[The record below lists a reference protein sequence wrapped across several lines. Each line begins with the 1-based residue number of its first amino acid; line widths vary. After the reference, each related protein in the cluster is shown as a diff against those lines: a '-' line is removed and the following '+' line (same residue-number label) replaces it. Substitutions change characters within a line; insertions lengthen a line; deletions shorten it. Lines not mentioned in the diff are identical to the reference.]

1 LILYLD
7 TSAFV
12 KLLHR
17 EEGSETVR
25 SAFGQAQAIASSALA
40 QVEVHSALARL
51 RREGAADEVLRGW
64 LGSFSEL
71 WNGMAQVSMD
81 RAVGPACGLCLR
93 YPLRALDAVHLAS
106 ALLLR
111 GEGGLELVFA
121 TWDGR
126 LKDAA
131 RQEGFLVLD

>member
-12 KLLHR
+12 KLIHK
-17 EEGSETVR
+17 EEGSDRVR
-25 SAFGQAQAIASSALA
+25 GALGQAKAVASSALA
-40 QVEVHSALARL
+40 KVEVHSALARL
-51 RREGAADEVLRGW
+51 RREGEGDQVLRGW
-64 LGSFSEL
+64 LSSFSDI
-71 WNGMAQVSMD
+71 WAGMARVSMD
-81 RAVGPACGLCLR
+81 RAVDAACVLCLR
-93 YPLRALDAVHLAS
+93 HPLRALDAIHLAS

-111 GEGGLELVFA
+111 AEGGLEVVFA
-121 TWDGR
+121 SWDAR